1 MKPVQYD
8 ESFMSWR
15 DHILRY
21 GDTQIACFVCLSY
34 AGPAKEDHK
43 TVLHSVAQHSPSW
56 NYAFKKT
63 GSVFLFIIF
72 RHQCRSELQP
82 VSITRPAASA
92 EPDVTRGRTFVTSP
106 FPPPPNSDYARV
118 LMSLYLFFLFIYY
131 FFYAH
136 IQLCWAI
143 VGGHKASFQTYSR

>member
-1 MKPVQYD
+1 
-8 ESFMSWR
+8 MSWR

-63 GSVFLFIIF
+63 GTLVFVYYLPSSMS
-72 RHQCRSELQP
+72 QW
-82 VSITRPAASA
+82 IT
-92 EPDVTRGRTFVTSP
+92 TRFYHTSCCQ
-106 FPPPPNSDYARV
+106 R
-118 LMSLYLFFLFIYY
+118 
-131 FFYAH
+131 
-136 IQLCWAI
+136 
-143 VGGHKASFQTYSR
+143 